1 MTRWKSQAFDS
12 EKVGRYSIAAMLMYC
27 MSAYLYWPLCVL
39 FRFVEL
45 KLWISLIGFGGG
57 LLVLITTGIL
67 KRAENLGSNF
77 MRWVAIVADDT
88 VNWNSKQQE
97 PVTRQVW
104 IRLNQSL
111 QWPPWEQ
118 KKVAIVRGGRCSEVS
133 NKSQCNDFLST
144 RTKKSGCCREMA
156 TNRGST
162 VLFKKAGTF
171 YTMYSFHFFFKLNIS
186 L

>member
-1 MTRWKSQAFDS
+1 MLKCRQNIFRHFWQHSEVFGKSS
-12 EKVGRYSIAAMLMYC
+12 EIFRSHWDIFGNPSHDTVKISSIWFRRSRQVFNSCNIMLMYC

-45 KLWISLIGFGGG
+45 KLWISLIGFGGA

-104 IRLNQSL
+104 IRLN
-111 QWPPWEQ
+111 
-118 KKVAIVRGGRCSEVS
+118 
-133 NKSQCNDFLST
+133 LST
-144 RTKKSGCCREMA
+144 MA
-156 TNRGST
+156 T
-162 VLFKKAGTF
+162 LGTEE
-171 YTMYSFHFFFKLNIS
+171 SIHCKRWS

>member
-1 MTRWKSQAFDS
+1 MLKWCRNIFRHFWQCSEVFGKSSEIFRSHWDIFGNPWVMKRWQSQAFDS
-12 EKVGRYSIAAMLMYC
+12 EKVGRYSIAAMSMYC
-27 MSAYLYWPLCVL
+27 MSVYLYWPLCVL

-88 VNWNSKQQE
+88 VNWNSKEQE
-97 PVTRQVW
+97 PVTRRVW
-104 IRLNQSL
+104 IQLN
-111 QWPPWEQ
+111 
-118 KKVAIVRGGRCSEVS
+118 
-133 NKSQCNDFLST
+133 LST
-144 RTKKSGCCREMA
+144 MA
-156 TNRGST
+156 T
-162 VLFKKAGTF
+162 LGTEE
-171 YTMYSFHFFFKLNIS
+171 SGHCKRWS

>member
-1 MTRWKSQAFDS
+1 MLKCRQNIFRHFWQRSEVFRKSSEIFRSHWDILETPVMTRWKSQAFDS
-12 EKVGRYSIAAMLMYC
+12 EEVGRYSIAAMLMYC

-104 IRLNQSL
+104 IRLN
-111 QWPPWEQ
+111 
-118 KKVAIVRGGRCSEVS
+118 
-133 NKSQCNDFLST
+133 LST
-144 RTKKSGCCREMA
+144 MA
-156 TNRGST
+156 T
-162 VLFKKAGTF
+162 LGTEE
-171 YTMYSFHFFFKLNIS
+171 SSHCKRWS

>member
-1 MTRWKSQAFDS
+1 MLKCRQNTFRHFWQHSEVSGKSSEIFRSHWDIFRNPWVMTRWKSQAFDS

-77 MRWVAIVADDT
+77 MRWVATVADDT
-88 VNWNSKQQE
+88 VNWNSKRQE
-97 PVTRQVW
+97 PVTS
-104 IRLNQSL
+104 LNTVEPL
-111 QWPPWEQ
+111 YNGHLGDRRKWP
-118 KKVAIVRGGRCSEVS
+118 
-133 NKSQCNDFLST
+133 L
-144 RTKKSGCCREMA
+144 
-156 TNRGST
+156 
-162 VLFKKAGTF
+162 
-171 YTMYSFHFFFKLNIS
+171 
-186 L
+186 